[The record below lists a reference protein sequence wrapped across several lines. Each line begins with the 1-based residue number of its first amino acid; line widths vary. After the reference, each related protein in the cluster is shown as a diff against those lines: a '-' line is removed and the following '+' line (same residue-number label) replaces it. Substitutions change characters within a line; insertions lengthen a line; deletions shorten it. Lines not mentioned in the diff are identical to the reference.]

1 MPATFCERS
10 FVANTSVQSL
20 RDTCSSSWQSP
31 CITPKYAVMRAPVSD
46 RDTAIEGKL
55 WLVYHT
61 TPYTHTTHSHH
72 TTLTP
77 HTTTLHSHT
86 TTLHTHTTT
95 LHTHTT
101 TLHTHTTPHTTTPE
115 LVPQTRSNSL
125 KRSVLHFR
133 SMWRRMVIG
142 MMALWGRGRD
152 GRVWHH
158 NVHVH
163 TNMKP

>member
-31 CITPKYAVMRAPVSD
+31 CITPKYAVMRAPASD

-61 TPYTHTTHSHH
+61 FTPPHYTLTPPHY
-72 TTLTP
+72 TLTP
-77 HTTTLHSHT
+77 HT
-86 TTLHTHTTT
+86 
-95 LHTHTT
+95 
-101 TLHTHTTPHTTTPE
+101 HTTTPE